1 MINIL
6 EIKVDYHKWIRQKI
20 IFIWGISKDKSL
32 KMKYQESIL
41 IEINNKKRSVYK
53 YKVANF

>member
-1 MINIL
+1 
-6 EIKVDYHKWIRQKI
+6 
-20 IFIWGISKDKSL
+20 
-32 KMKYQESIL
+32 MKYQESIL